1 MGIVCK
7 NHVFTLQTKS
17 STYQMKEEGGF
28 LFHNYYGPVIGDV
41 DMSYLVCPMDRG
53 FSGQP
58 QEIVDRRFSLDTRLL
73 EYSAYGTGDYRDYCL
88 HAVYEDGSHVTR
100 FTICIL

>member
-41 DMSYLVCPMDRG
+41 DMSYLVALWTEVFPD
-53 FSGQP
+53 
-58 QEIVDRRFSLDTRLL
+58 SLRKLW
-73 EYSAYGTGDYRDYCL
+73 TGVFHWIPD
-88 HAVYEDGSHVTR
+88 
-100 FTICIL
+100 F